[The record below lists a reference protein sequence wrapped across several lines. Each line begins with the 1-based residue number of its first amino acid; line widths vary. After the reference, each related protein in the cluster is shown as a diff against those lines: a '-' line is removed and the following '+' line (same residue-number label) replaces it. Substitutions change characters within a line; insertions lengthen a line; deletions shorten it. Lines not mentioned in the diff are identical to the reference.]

1 MSRPPPIQFSRT
13 KVSAAYLRSLRV
25 TKSAPIMLN
34 SPLSRLSKDSAAWE
48 RAVKAQTDLNVSMVG
63 WTPSAIEDEPT
74 PTPTEKKGIFSFFSR
89 KSTTGP
95 EVGIPASYTA
105 SNSASHVVAGLSAI
119 AKARASSDS
128 PRPSVPSSP
137 AVPPPGFK
145 PTPSLISVEAQS
157 VNASFSVSSSV
168 PEPAPAS
175 SAVSRFLGRWSR
187 TKAHSPHSSISLD
200 AGDLTFL
207 ENVPSYHDDDDENLE
222 GLQAALKAVNTD
234 ILPPTQSVEQMSK
247 DEFERML
254 EAQAALAFDEKLIE
268 DFFFGELQDDH
279 VGSRYSLLG
288 AKKKDV
294 PRGPSKQ
301 TTIAPPTKT
310 ADPFSSLVNPSSKR
324 SGLVNDDFS
333 SFISTSSYAKPGP
346 AAMAQPLSNTSHAP
360 IAPPPIN
367 GSRSTNLNNSRLT
380 GLVELNDFGSLAAP
394 ALPPKPATPPVLSP
408 RLPNSPTPTGRPLSR
423 GAIPPH
429 KAVSLTPQSTGGTT
443 RPSPMLM
450 PIAPLLPPPPGM
462 RPISRGPAVD
472 LLGGHAPPQSP
483 RSPAPASDLAVL
495 MGFEAPSNG
504 STEPSRVISPSLVPF
519 SQVPTTVRPLEAA
532 PKPKNPAQAGGLSAQ
547 DLSFFEGL

>member
-1 MSRPPPIQFSRT
+1 
-13 KVSAAYLRSLRV
+13 
-25 TKSAPIMLN
+25 MLN
-34 SPLSRLSKDSAAWE
+34 SPLSHLSKDSAAWE
-48 RAVKAQTDLNVSMVG
+48 RAVKAQKDLDVYMMG
-63 WTPSAIEDEPT
+63 WTPSAIEEEPT

-95 EVGIPASYTA
+95 EVGIAASYTA
-105 SNSASHVVAGLSAI
+105 SNSASPVVAGLSGV

-128 PRPSVPSSP
+128 PRTSAPSSP
-137 AVPPPGFK
+137 AVPPPGFE
-145 PTPSLISVEAQS
+145 PTPSLISVEAPPG
-157 VNASFSVSSSV
+157 NTSFSVSSPA

-187 TKAHSPHSSISLD
+187 AKAHSPHSSISLD
-200 AGDLTFL
+200 PSDLTFL
-207 ENVPSYHDDDDENLE
+207 ENVPSYHDDEDENLE
-222 GLQAALKAVNTD
+222 GLQAALKAVNTN

-268 DFFFGELQDDH
+268 DFFYGEVKDDIL
-279 VGSRYSLLG
+279 GSRYALLG

-301 TTIAPPTKT
+301 TTIAPATKT
-310 ADPFSSLVNPSSKR
+310 ADPFSSLVNPPSKG

-333 SFISTSSYAKPGP
+333 LFMSTSSYTKPGP

-360 IAPPPIN
+360 IASLSTH
-367 GSRSTNLNNSRLT
+367 GSRSTTLSNSHLT
-380 GLVELNDFGSLAAP
+380 GLYGLNDFGSSTAP
-394 ALPPKPATPPVLSP
+394 ALPPKPATPPLLSP
-408 RLPNSPTPTGRPLSR
+408 RLPNSPTPTGSPLSR

-443 RPSPMLM
+443 RPPPMLM

-472 LLGGHAPPQSP
+472 LLGGHTLPQNPQSP
-483 RSPAPASDLAVL
+483 TPASDLAAL
-495 MGFEAPSNG
+495 MGFETPSNG
-504 STEPSRVISPSLVPF
+504 STEPPRVISPSLVPS
-519 SQVPTTVRPLEAA
+519 SQIPTTFRQPKAA
-532 PKPKNPAQAGGLSAQ
+532 PKSTAQAGGLSAQ